1 LTNGLKR
8 KNQLVEPVKTG
19 GSTAS
24 NLEASGDTSILVY
37 EATEMKG
44 SDE

>member
-1 LTNGLKR
+1 
-8 KNQLVEPVKTG
+8 VEPVKTG
-19 GSTAS
+19 GRRCLKPGSDIAPS
-24 NLEASGDTSILVY
+24 LLVY